1 MCLCVN
7 FWDRLHNLDSNMAA
21 SEEVIRDRIIFLW
34 RISDVME
41 MTQQQT
47 TVARWWGRVGQGR
60 RVL

>member
-1 MCLCVN
+1 
-7 FWDRLHNLDSNMAA
+7 MAA